1 MTSTSATSSATSSL
15 ITALGA
21 GSGIDMAKLAS
32 DLAAAQYAGRID
44 RLSAKSETL
53 KAQISAASD
62 IKSMMLS
69 LATSLGDRVRM
80 GDLSAQPAVD
90 AAGVAKATLSGTG
103 QPTGTYSLEVERLAQ
118 GQMLASG
125 SFASRDAVVGAG
137 TMTIRF
143 GTVDAGTF
151 TQDTAKAAVD
161 IVIAPGATLAQTA
174 QAISASGAGLTA
186 YVSDTVDGAKLVIKG
201 PEGAASGF
209 VIDVAED
216 GANPGLSALAWQPGS
231 GSGTLLQQGQDA
243 LVKIDGLA
251 QQSATNVL
259 TDAIPGVRLTLTAT
273 NIGAPTT
280 VRFADP
286 STAITGAMQDLTSA
300 LNEIAAVLNEATDPQ
315 TGDLARDPGARAL
328 RQSFSALAGRVIMP
342 GAAEGEARTLSDL
355 GLKITRYGTVELDTQ
370 RLTDAMKR
378 DPEGVAAMFTTGIS
392 GIYSTFDSLS
402 RSTSAVGNPS
412 SLGGSI
418 SRYNAQLLEVGEDQA
433 ELVEDQE
440 ATRARLAA
448 RFAVSDSRIMGF
460 QSTLSF
466 LENQIAAWNADKG

>member
-1 MTSTSATSSATSSL
+1 
-15 ITALGA
+15 
-21 GSGIDMAKLAS
+21 MAKLAS

-103 QPTGTYSLEVERLAQ
+103 QPTGTFSLEVERLAQ

-143 GTVDAGTF
+143 GTVDAGAF
-151 TQDTAKAAVD
+151 TEDTAKAAVD

-216 GANPGLSALAWQPGS
+216 GANPGLSALAW
-231 GSGTLLQQGQDA
+231 
-243 LVKIDGLA
+243 
-251 QQSATNVL
+251 
-259 TDAIPGVRLTLTAT
+259 
-273 NIGAPTT
+273 
-280 VRFADP
+280 
-286 STAITGAMQDLTSA
+286 
-300 LNEIAAVLNEATDPQ
+300 
-315 TGDLARDPGARAL
+315 
-328 RQSFSALAGRVIMP
+328 
-342 GAAEGEARTLSDL
+342 
-355 GLKITRYGTVELDTQ
+355 
-370 RLTDAMKR
+370 
-378 DPEGVAAMFTTGIS
+378 
-392 GIYSTFDSLS
+392 
-402 RSTSAVGNPS
+402 
-412 SLGGSI
+412 
-418 SRYNAQLLEVGEDQA
+418 
-433 ELVEDQE
+433 
-440 ATRARLAA
+440 
-448 RFAVSDSRIMGF
+448 
-460 QSTLSF
+460 
-466 LENQIAAWNADKG
+466 